1 MKAFTIGLACA
12 LATLPAAA
20 QQTAPAS
27 PAATPAQAPLVALPA
42 LAQEL
47 NPTETALVVV
57 DFQNAFAAKDGEHY
71 NQLLKQYERTGMIE
85 HSVNLVKQAR
95 ALGIQVIQVT
105 EAYTQDYRELDHAN
119 GGQFHRAQLLRQA
132 WKEGSYGAGLWSGIA
147 PGPGDNDIVLP
158 NRMTMSA
165 FGSNGLDYI
174 LKSKGIRNVAIIGY
188 TIDLCVLASSIN
200 AYDLGYRVFTMNDT
214 LVADDEAAARE
225 IFRYEYPRISR
236 IMASDDFLRMFH
248 TKS

>member
-1 MKAFTIGLACA
+1 MKALTIGLACA
-12 LATLPAAA
+12 LGSALPASA
-20 QQTAPAS
+20 QQAATPSTAPA
-27 PAATPAQAPLVALPA
+27 PAPLIALPA

-47 NPTETALVVV
+47 SPAETAVIVV

-71 NQLLKQYERTGMIE
+71 GQLLKQYQDSGMIE
-85 HSVNLVKQAR
+85 HSVSLVKQAR
-95 ALGIQVIQVT
+95 ALGIQVVQVT
-105 EAYTQDYRELDHAN
+105 EAYTPDYRELDPAN
-119 GGQFHRAQLLRQA
+119 GGQFHRAQILRQA
-132 WKEGSYGAGLWSGIA
+132 WKQGTYGVGLWEGIA

-158 NRMTMSA
+158 NRTTMSA

-188 TIDLCVLASSIN
+188 TIDLCVLASTIN

-214 LVADDEAAARE
+214 LVADDPAAAKE
-225 IFRYEYPRISR
+225 ILRYEYPKLSR
-236 IMASDDFLRMFH
+236 IMSSEDFLRMFH